1 MDIWNVLSDIV
12 LLLSVA
18 LVLGMLFERL
28 RQSAVT
34 GYLISGLCLG
44 PSGFG
49 FIVNVAEVQALAEIG
64 VALLLFTIGL
74 EFSWRRL
81 RELGAVPWM
90 SGLLQIVITI
100 LLGTWVASIFGLFP
114 SGGSGDRCRCS
125 PKQHRCRFENPNRA
139 G

>member
-100 LLGTWVASIFGLFP
+100 LLGT
-114 SGGSGDRCRCS
+114 
-125 PKQHRCRFENPNRA
+125 
-139 G
+139 